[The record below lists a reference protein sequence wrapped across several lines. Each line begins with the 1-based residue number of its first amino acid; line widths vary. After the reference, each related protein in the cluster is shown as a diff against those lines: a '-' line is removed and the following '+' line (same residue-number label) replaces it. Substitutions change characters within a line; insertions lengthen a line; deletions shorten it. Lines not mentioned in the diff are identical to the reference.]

1 MPDKRNG
8 LLLVLM
14 QPPAALEEEFTA
26 WYDTEHIPERA
37 NVPGF
42 KTALRFV
49 ALSGYPRFMAIYDLD
64 HVSVLDSPEYLAVSG
79 ANFSPWTKRVTSRV
93 QIHRIVAEQ
102 VFPGDA
108 VTHRSSRMMLTSLHS
123 VQNSEESVVEALRK
137 TFEARSETV
146 HLRIFKAARAKSTD
160 YFCLAGMTPPP
171 AESVDLH
178 SLGALAG
185 AVDLVNMYTPYDLAG
200 RNY

>member
-1 MPDKRNG
+1 MPVERNG

-37 NVPGF
+37 GVPGF
-42 KTALRFV
+42 KTALRYV

-64 HVSVLDSPEYLAVSG
+64 HISVLDSPAYRAVSG

-93 QIHRIVAEQ
+93 QIYRIVAEQ

-108 VTHRSSRMMLTSLHS
+108 VTSRSSRMILVRLRA
-123 VQNSEESVVEALRK
+123 VQSASEESVIDVVRK
-137 TFEARSETV
+137 TFEPRIETV
-146 HLRIFKAARAKSTD
+146 SLRIFKTIGDESPD
-160 YFCLAGMTPPP
+160 YFCLIAAMPSSAYDAG
-171 AESVDLH
+171 LQ
-178 SLGALAG
+178 SLGRLAG
-185 AVDLVNMYTPYDLAG
+185 NVDMVNIYAPYDLAG
-200 RNY
+200 